1 MCRCQAKRGG
11 DMNHDRAGAGLGDHS
26 RKSRVA
32 AVGEFRRARRAGGTT
47 SLGVVPLIHYPM
59 AGGRIFEDYVGR
71 MCGT

>member
-1 MCRCQAKRGG
+1 
-11 DMNHDRAGAGLGDHS
+11 MNHDRAGAGLGDHN

-32 AVGEFRRARRAGGTT
+32 AVGETRRAQRAGGTT
-47 SLGVVPLIHYPM
+47 SLGVVPLIRYPM